1 MFAFC
6 ISDHDLDEVKI
17 KPEFLFT
24 VFFTLL
30 CFVLTSWMIIGNLDK
45 TSAGLGL
52 NKYYK
57 IILFQLCAYVH
68 LYTTCNFTLPSRS
81 HTWIEVLN
89 ISKNNSEL
97 ASLNFRIACRPGKV
111 LHNYSIFENKI
122 ISTMH
127 NYVLIIFLVEM

>member
-52 NKYYK
+52 NK
-57 IILFQLCAYVH
+57 
-68 LYTTCNFTLPSRS
+68 
-81 HTWIEVLN
+81 
-89 ISKNNSEL
+89 
-97 ASLNFRIACRPGKV
+97 
-111 LHNYSIFENKI
+111 
-122 ISTMH
+122 
-127 NYVLIIFLVEM
+127 